1 MTFDDV
7 FHFGS
12 KDLDKFFI
20 GSNNPFTRVNKIY
33 DEVQKSSYPPYNIKR
48 LGDDKFSIE
57 LAVAGFTQSD
67 IDIEVVPEENKLVVS
82 GKSDDNSSDYLH
94 RGIANRAFTRSF
106 ALDEHVEV
114 RSADLSNGMLIINLE
129 RIVPEHKKPRKIKV
143 NDAIE
148 HSSKQLLTEDKNAEN
163 KSKEKVA

>member
-1 MTFDDV
+1 MQALYA
-7 FHFGS
+7 G
-12 KDLDKFFI
+12 LLAW
-20 GSNNPFTRVNKIY
+20 G
-33 DEVQKSSYPPYNIKR
+33 
-48 LGDDKFSIE
+48 IE